1 VTTAPPVPGSTRG
14 TEPSTTRLL
23 GVDAARGVAL
33 LGMMV
38 IHLVPSQ
45 GETGAIAVAYDV
57 AHGRASALFAVLA
70 GMSLVLADGG
80 ARGPVGGY
88 HTMLARAAVRA
99 VLIGVL
105 GLGLALAGT
114 PILVILTYYGLLF
127 LLAAPLIRLPAPAL
141 AGLALGWAVLG
152 PVVSHAVRSAYG
164 LEQFLESP
172 SFGALADDPGRV
184 VTGLLLTGTYPA
196 LTWIAYA
203 LAGAALGRAALG
215 PGGLAA
221 VAAGGL
227 ALAAAALA
235 TSAVLVE
242 RGRSALVTA
251 DPFASVDGSF
261 YGTTPTDSWWW
272 LVIARPHSGTPF
284 DMLATIGSSVLVVA
298 VMLLV
303 VRGAV
308 TPFWIWLTAA
318 GSMTL
323 SLYSLH
329 VIMVAVGVGEPAPPA
344 QVWLLQAAI
353 VLLAGLAWRALLR
366 RGPLEAAVGRTVD
379 LVAPRRRGPRAG
391 DGLFPSRG
399 TG

>member
-1 VTTAPPVPGSTRG
+1 MTAPQPLPAGTRRVG
-14 TEPSTTRLL
+14 PATARLL
-23 GVDAARGVAL
+23 GVDAARGIAL

-38 IHLVPSQ
+38 IHIVPSQ

-88 HTMLARAAVRA
+88 GTMLARAAVRA
-99 VLIGVL
+99 VLIGVV
-105 GLGLALAGT
+105 GLLLAMAGT

-127 LLAAPLIRLPAPAL
+127 LLASPLIRLPAAVL

-172 SFGALADDPGRV
+172 SFDALADDPGRV

-196 LTWIAYA
+196 LTWLAYA

-215 PGGLAA
+215 GGGLLALA
-221 VAAGGL
+221 GGGL

-235 TSAVLVE
+235 ASTVLVE
-242 RGRSALVTA
+242 RGRPALDA
-251 DPFASVDGSF
+251 ASPFTTVDGSF

-298 VMLLV
+298 IMLLV
-303 VRGAV
+303 VRGRTA
-308 TPFWIWLTAA
+308 PAWIWLTAA

-323 SLYSLH
+323 SLYSAH
-329 VIMVAVGVGEPAPPA
+329 VVMVALGVGEPAPAA

-366 RGPLEAAVGRTVD
+366 RGPLEALVGRTVD
-379 LVAPRRRGPRAG
+379 LVAPQRRVSAGGTASRFRA
-391 DGLFPSRG
+391 P

>member
-1 VTTAPPVPGSTRG
+1 
-14 TEPSTTRLL
+14 
-23 GVDAARGVAL
+23 
-33 LGMMV
+33 
-38 IHLVPSQ
+38 PSQ
-45 GETGAIAVAYDV
+45 GETGAIAVAYDL

-80 ARGPVGGY
+80 THGRVGGY
-88 HTMLARAAVRA
+88 GTMIARAAVRA

-105 GLGLALAGT
+105 GLLLAMAGT
-114 PILVILTYYGLLF
+114 PILVILTYYGVLF
-127 LLAAPLIRLPAPAL
+127 VLASPLIRLPAAVL

-152 PVVSHAVRSAYG
+152 PLVSHAVRSGYG

-172 SFGALADDPGRV
+172 SFDALADDPGRV

-196 LTWIAYA
+196 LTWLAYA
-203 LAGAALGRAALG
+203 LAGAALARATLG
-215 PGGLAA
+215 TGGLVG

-227 ALAAAALA
+227 VLVLAALSV
-235 TSAVLVE
+235 SAVLVE
-242 RGRSALVTA
+242 RGRSALATA
-251 DPFASVDGSF
+251 SPFTSLDGSF

-272 LVIARPHSGTPF
+272 LAIARPHSGTPF
-284 DMLATIGSSVLVVA
+284 DMLATIGSSVLVIA

-303 VRGAV
+303 VRGRIA
-308 TPFWIWLTAA
+308 PAWIWLTAA

-329 VIMVAVGVGEPAPPA
+329 VIMVAFDVGGPAPAA

-353 VLLAGLAWRALLR
+353 VLLVGLAWRVLMR

-379 LVAPRRRGPRAG
+379 LVAPRRRVNGQE
-391 DGLFPSRG
+391 
-399 TG
+399 